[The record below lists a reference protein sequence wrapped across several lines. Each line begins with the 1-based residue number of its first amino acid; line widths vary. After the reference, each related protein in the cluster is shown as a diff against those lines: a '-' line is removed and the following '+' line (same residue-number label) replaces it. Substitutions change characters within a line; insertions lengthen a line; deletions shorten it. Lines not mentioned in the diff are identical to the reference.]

1 MQGKSTRTSFVKDR
15 RGQAMVEFALV
26 APLLALFLYAIIQFG
41 LIMYGFVTIQQA
53 AHIGARDASLGD
65 SVTTIGNAINA
76 QVSGVGLSATATTA
90 SGTPRLSWEGST
102 GMSGSTATVA
112 ITVHYL
118 YPVLIPIIGQNTIPL
133 QQTVTLPQED
143 PPASQL
149 TPSYGPVS

>member
-1 MQGKSTRTSFVKDR
+1 MEKAGRTSIAQDR
-15 RGQAMVEFALV
+15 QGQAMVEFALV

-41 LIMYGFVTIQQA
+41 LVMYGFVTVQQA
-53 AHIGARDASLGD
+53 AHIGVRDASLGD

-90 SGTPRLSWEGST
+90 SGTTRLSWQGHT
-102 GMSGSTATVA
+102 GTSGSTPTVA

-118 YPVLIPIIGQNTIPL
+118 YPVLIPILGEKTIPI